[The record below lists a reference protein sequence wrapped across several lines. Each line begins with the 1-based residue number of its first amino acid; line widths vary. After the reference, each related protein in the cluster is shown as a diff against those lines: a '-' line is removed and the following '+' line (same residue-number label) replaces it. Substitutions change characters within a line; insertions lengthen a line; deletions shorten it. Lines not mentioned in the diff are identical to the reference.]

1 MNKITRIFIIDDNR
15 EAIEVLR
22 MLLESYYSVDIV
34 GTSTDTVEAMD
45 RVIDTEPDILF
56 IDIEL
61 PSMSGLQFC
70 SMIRNEVR
78 PEMKVVFYTAHDK
91 YLIDAI
97 RKQAFDFLLKP
108 ATEQELSKIMTRY
121 YENKLASMN
130 AVTQRDAGTPPIIL
144 VVNAINEHLPLTLD
158 DIGYFRYNQDRKL
171 WEVVCCNK
179 QTHILRRRTT
189 AEIILNYSPSLI
201 QIHKRYIVNIEHI
214 KIIQE
219 YTCILDD
226 PLSDVS
232 ELKISKNYRHSL
244 MQAFYNL

>member
-1 MNKITRIFIIDDNR
+1 MRKTKVMNKITRIFIIDDNR

-97 RKQAFDFLLKP
+97 LGNRVIAGLLADIDLFSTFRHQA
-108 ATEQELSKIMTRY
+108 
-121 YENKLASMN
+121 
-130 AVTQRDAGTPPIIL
+130 
-144 VVNAINEHLPLTLD
+144 
-158 DIGYFRYNQDRKL
+158 
-171 WEVVCCNK
+171 
-179 QTHILRRRTT
+179 
-189 AEIILNYSPSLI
+189 
-201 QIHKRYIVNIEHI
+201 
-214 KIIQE
+214 
-219 YTCILDD
+219 
-226 PLSDVS
+226 
-232 ELKISKNYRHSL
+232 
-244 MQAFYNL
+244 

>member
-1 MNKITRIFIIDDNR
+1 MNKVTKVYIIDDNR

-22 MLLESYYSVDIV
+22 LLLEKHYSVDIA
-34 GTSTDTVEAMD
+34 GTSTDTDEAMEK
-45 RVIDTEPDILF
+45 VIDAEPDILF
-56 IDIEL
+56 IDVEM
-61 PSMSGLQFC
+61 PTMSGLEFC
-70 SMIRNEVR
+70 SLIRNEVK

-91 YLIDAI
+91 YLLDAI

-130 AVTQRDAGTPPIIL
+130 AVTQRCSGTLPIIL
-144 VVNAINEHLPLTLD
+144 VVNAMNEHQPLSLK

-171 WEVVCCNK
+171 WEVICYNG
-179 QTHILRRRTT
+179 QTQILRRRTT
-189 AEIILNYSPSLI
+189 ADIILNYSPSLV
-201 QIHKRYIVNIEHI
+201 QIHKRFIVNIEHI
-214 KIIQE
+214 KMIQDSN
-219 YTCILDD
+219 CILDA
-226 PLSDVS
+226 PLSDVN